1 MSAAHRGRTIS
12 PTVHVVTRGDAALT
26 ACTACGAELGP
37 AAESWKDHAIR
48 RETPLAA
55 AGGPAWDTG
64 DGAVLLRHFYCP
76 SCAALLDTE
85 TAMAGDPPLI
95 DRLARG

>member
-1 MSAAHRGRTIS
+1 MSGDAGKRALS
-12 PTVHVVTRGDAALT
+12 PSVHLVTRGGVALT
-26 ACTACGAELGP
+26 ACTACGATLGP
-37 AAESWKDHAIR
+37 ADTPWKDHAIC
-48 RETPLAA
+48 REHPLAE

-64 DGAVLLRHFYCP
+64 DSAVLLRHFYCP

-95 DRLARG
+95 DRLAGA